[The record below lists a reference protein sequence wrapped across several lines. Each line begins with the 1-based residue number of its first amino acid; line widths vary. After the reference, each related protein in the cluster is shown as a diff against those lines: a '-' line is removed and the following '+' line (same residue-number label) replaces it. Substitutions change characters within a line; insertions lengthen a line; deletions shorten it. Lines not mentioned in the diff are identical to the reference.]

1 MKKEFRIQVRTEV
14 YETYVIK
21 VDEKFGDSPN
31 DDEEALE
38 IALSK
43 LDKAYNDETDSDND
57 IVYVEEIHKEFGG
70 FTSIQ
75 DGESIILGKFKYREL
90 SDQEDIS
97 K

>member
-38 IALSK
+38 IALAK
-43 LDKAYNDETDSDND
+43 LDNAYNNETDNND
-57 IVYVEEIHKEFGG
+57 IVYIEEVHREFGG
-70 FTSIQ
+70 FTTIQ
-75 DGESIILGKFKYREL
+75 DGESVILGKFKYREL
-90 SDQEDIS
+90 PDQEDIS
-97 K
+97 